1 MAQKRLKRTRSSLPG
16 ITDEEGELTFSGEF
30 PHGQYDVQELF
41 APEGWVLQDT
51 RYRVSITG
59 EFANEEHEVIYRVET
74 PIHNEIV
81 HADVRISKTDLTGS
95 ESLPGALIEVR
106 NRAEGEMVCCGYTGE
121 DGTLPHSRRFR
132 ERTPFGKCGPL
143 KAMRSAKRR

>member
-1 MAQKRLKRTRSSLPG
+1 M
-16 ITDEEGELTFSGEF
+16 
-30 PHGQYDVQELF
+30 QELF

-106 NRAEGEMVCCGYTGE
+106 NAEGEMVCRGYTGE
-121 DGTLPHSRRFR
+121 DGTLSAFRRFR

-143 KAMRSAKRR
+143 KAMHSVKRR